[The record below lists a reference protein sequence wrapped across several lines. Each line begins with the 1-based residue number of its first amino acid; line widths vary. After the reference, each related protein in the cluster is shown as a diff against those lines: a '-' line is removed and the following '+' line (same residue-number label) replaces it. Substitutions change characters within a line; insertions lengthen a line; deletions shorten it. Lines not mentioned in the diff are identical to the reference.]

1 MIEETLLKLL
11 LNSCDTIFSTDLY
24 KSILTKSHER
34 SRRVHE
40 EIRIINRQKTKKPD
54 NWKEFLSNNKNK
66 LTIVRLLEENW
77 STDASVSELLT
88 RKVVIICEQK
98 TSEFAEAITLT
109 RHDGLK
115 TSKEVISSL
124 ESTQEETDTRIV
136 LYSLFAK
143 DMGYKSVRVHSQ
155 DSDFILL

>member
-1 MIEETLLKLL
+1 MTQYLVRICINQSQQRVTKGQEEFMK
-11 LNSCDTIFSTDLY
+11 
-24 KSILTKSHER
+24 KSESSKGK
-34 SRRVHE
+34 
-40 EIRIINRQKTKKPD
+40 KTKKSD